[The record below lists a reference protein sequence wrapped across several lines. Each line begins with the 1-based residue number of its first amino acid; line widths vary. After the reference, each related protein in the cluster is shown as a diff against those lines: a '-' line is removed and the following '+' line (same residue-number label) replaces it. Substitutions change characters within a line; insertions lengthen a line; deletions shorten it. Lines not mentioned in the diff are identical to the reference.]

1 MVISTGADIQV
12 SHAGAGS
19 LQGPADLW
27 RQEPTDPWTEKPWC
41 TAYII
46 STIMSLIL
54 RVMTFLHIGA
64 QQDPHAREPH
74 GEVTLKKDGKSDW
87 SCLTKRQSPGEGWR
101 GLAWAE
107 WMTVGQSAG
116 LIPVKGH
123 GDDQGMGTSLLWGE
137 AHTAGTAQTAEEM
150 AQRDLSS
157 EYKHSIRTSK
167 EDGAVVPRD
176 RSRSKGDA
184 LKYWK
189 FHLHLNPLIFP
200 CNKVG

>member
-1 MVISTGADIQV
+1 
-12 SHAGAGS
+12 
-19 LQGPADLW
+19 
-27 RQEPTDPWTEKPWC
+27 
-41 TAYII
+41 
-46 STIMSLIL
+46 
-54 RVMTFLHIGA
+54 
-64 QQDPHAREPH
+64 
-74 GEVTLKKDGKSDW
+74 
-87 SCLTKRQSPGEGWR
+87 
-101 GLAWAE
+101 
-107 WMTVGQSAG
+107 MTVGQSAG

-123 GDDQGMGTSLLWGE
+123 GDDQGMGASLLWGE

-157 EYKHSIRTSK
+157 EYKHSIRASK

-176 RSRSKGDA
+176 RTRSKGDA